1 MWEAAPCMA
10 CCTPRWGTCCSGL
23 IPTIPTRAAYAPIT
37 TDVWRD
43 WPQVRPSARA
53 SGGGVMQRAALFP
66 MVRAE
71 TLRLLGGYVQS
82 PAVLEHIDEY
92 IVAPALFP
100 VSGLVGSYLI
110 GKRALEER
118 G

>member
-1 MWEAAPCMA
+1 
-10 CCTPRWGTCCSGL
+10 
-23 IPTIPTRAAYAPIT
+23 
-37 TDVWRD
+37 
-43 WPQVRPSARA
+43 
-53 SGGGVMQRAALFP
+53 MQRAALFP

-110 GKRALEER
+110 GSARWRNGAKSKGAVRRERSLCFAQIPAAMPSIRRCSCSLRLASGSYSTGAAMRKKRFL
-118 G
+118 